1 MFEPFQQ
8 RQDGEGRERDRDQ
21 QTARGALAARYWE
34 EFARAHGHE
43 LVRCVAATMRR
54 IGWRAEP
61 YEVDELV
68 QEVYCRLLVSRL
80 PMDIGDWTHRQLWA
94 FLQRVVRNV
103 VVDEVRSRCAKKRG
117 GVPHGDGDAKQRNAG
132 TQPLSMGIADHRA
145 PGPTPEERL
154 LAREGA
160 RALRRRI
167 HELGGPE
174 HGARNLRILELA
186 AVEGCTAAEISRRL
200 AGALT
205 ASSIHTVLHRLRHQ
219 LAAMPGPEL
228 AAMVEV

>member
-8 RQDGEGRERDRDQ
+8 RQEGEGR
-21 QTARGALAARYWE
+21 ALAARYWE
-34 EFARAHGHE
+34 EFAHAQGHE
-43 LVRCVAATMRR
+43 LVRCVAAAMRR

-61 YEVDELV
+61 CEVDEVV

-80 PMDIGDWTHRQLWA
+80 PIDIGEWTQRQLWA

-103 VVDEVRSRCAKKRG
+103 IVDEVRTRCAKKRG
-117 GVPHGDGDAKQRNAG
+117 GPEHNGDARQQNAG
-132 TQPLSMGIADHRA
+132 GTLGEHRA

-154 LAREGA
+154 LVREGA
-160 RALRRRI
+160 RALRRRV
-167 HELGGPE
+167 HELGGAE

>member
-8 RQDGEGRERDRDQ
+8 RQDGEGSDRDSS
-21 QTARGALAARYWE
+21 RGALAARYWD
-34 EFARAHGHE
+34 EFARHHGHE
-43 LVRCVAATMRR
+43 LVRCVAAAMRR

-61 YEVDELV
+61 CEVDEMV
-68 QEVYCRLLVSRL
+68 QEVYCRLLTSRL
-80 PMDIGDWTHRQLWA
+80 PIDIGDWTPRQLWA
-94 FLQRVVRNV
+94 FLQRIVRNV
-103 VVDEVRSRCAKKRG
+103 IVDEVRTRCAKKRG
-117 GVPHGDGDAKQRNAG
+117 GPERIGDVRQQNAG
-132 TQPLSMGIADHRA
+132 GTLGEHHA

-160 RALRRRI
+160 RALRRRV

-219 LAAMPGPEL
+219 LAAMPEL
-228 AAMVEV
+228 VAMAEV

>member
-8 RQDGEGRERDRDQ
+8 RQDGEGRDRE
-21 QTARGALAARYWE
+21 TGRGALAARYWE
-34 EFARAHGHE
+34 EFARGHGHE
-43 LVRCVAATMRR
+43 LVSCVAATMRR

-61 YEVDELV
+61 CEVDELV

-80 PMDIGDWTHRQLWA
+80 PIEIGDWTPRQLWA

-103 VVDEVRSRCAKKRG
+103 IVDEVRCRCAKKRG
-117 GVPHGDGDAKQRNAG
+117 GPAQGDGDARQQNAG
-132 TQPLSMGIADHRA
+132 GTHPLSMGIAEHRA

-154 LAREGA
+154 LARERAG
-160 RALRRRI
+160 ALRRRV

-219 LAAMPGPEL
+219 LAAMPEL
-228 AAMVEV
+228 AAMAEV